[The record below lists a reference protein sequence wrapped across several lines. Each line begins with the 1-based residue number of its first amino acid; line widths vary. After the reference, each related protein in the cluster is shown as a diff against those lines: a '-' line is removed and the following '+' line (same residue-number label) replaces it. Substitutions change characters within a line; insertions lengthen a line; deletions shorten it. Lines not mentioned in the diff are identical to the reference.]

1 MNKKERQIVFEKYGG
16 KCAYCGCELT
26 GKWQADHLIPQSNF
40 KSCIL
45 NKIRVPAYL
54 RHLEPHDCDHID
66 NMMPACCSCN
76 NFKSTFH
83 LELFR
88 EEIAAQVG
96 RFRKYHPTFRLAE
109 RYGLVQEIPVQVKF
123 YFETL

>member
-1 MNKKERQIVFEKYGG
+1 MSKADRQKIFDKYGG
-16 KCAYCGCELT
+16 RCAYCGCELK
-26 GKWQADHLIPQSNF
+26 GKWQADHLIPRAFF
-40 KSCIL
+40 KSHVMGQYTI
-45 NKIRVPAYL
+45 PA
-54 RHLEPHDCDHID
+54 HLKHLGPQDCDHID

-88 EEIAAQVG
+88 SEIQMQIS

-109 RYGLVQEIPVQVKF
+109 RYGLVQETGVGVTF